1 MFSIVHGDRQS
12 SPTPIRSLGLAGLA
26 LVLIVAGCG
35 SASSDNERQAPA
47 KTHSATA
54 STTVDS
60 RCPAG
65 PDLIAQVRQLEK
77 HGSDAAIA
85 DWKQRI
91 QAGPEQTIGSPD
103 QAGCASFATLSDPQI
118 ETYVD
123 LLYHGR
129 AEITG
134 ALVLHQTPAAQQ
146 AILQAY
152 RRDPDAVTHSP
163 SLAAAVAMAEI
174 QTGRNYQSAYQD
186 LAFGALN
193 GGIDPSYVR
202 GYLSHFGCRYE
213 DAIWAAKTKQSTDF
227 FDGDAFPVSTSPS
240 DGDRDDF
247 IHQRLALLQ
256 QGTVPDL
263 RADCP
268 LSAQYAADHNGD
280 PMMRMKLKAQ
290 QLKNKLDD
298 QLDEF
303 AHKLF
308 PDHDDEQGPDAQSRA
323 GDSIRRGLASDYA
336 QFKAI
341 ALRAADVTRKRW
353 QACADRLDNGLQ
365 AAIACWQDHE
375 PPSHGEKSQSPADR
389 SANAS

>member
-12 SPTPIRSLGLAGLA
+12 SPTPIRGLGLAGLA
-26 LVLIVAGCG
+26 IVLIVAGCG
-35 SASSDNERQAPA
+35 SASSDNERQAPS
-47 KTHSATA
+47 KTHSAAA

-65 PDLIAQVRQLEK
+65 PDLIAQVKQLEK
-77 HGSDAAIA
+77 HGSDAAIT

-91 QAGPEQTIGSPD
+91 QAGPEQTINNQD
-103 QAGCASFATLSDPQI
+103 QAGCASFATLSDPQT

-129 AEITG
+129 AEMTG
-134 ALVLHQTPAAQQ
+134 ALALHQTPAAQQ
-146 AILQAY
+146 AILHAY
-152 RRDPDAVTHSP
+152 RRNPDAVTHSP
-163 SLAAAVAMAEI
+163 GLAAAVAMAEI

-227 FDGDAFPVSTSPS
+227 FDGDAFPTSTSPS

-256 QGTVPDL
+256 QGTVPSL

-308 PDHDDEQGPDAQSRA
+308 PDHDDEQGPDDQSRTD
-323 GDSIRRGLASDYA
+323 DSIRQGLASDFA
-336 QFKAI
+336 QFKDI
-341 ALRAADVTRKRW
+341 ALRAADLTRARW
-353 QACADRLDNGLQ
+353 HACADRLDDSLQ
-365 AAIACWQDHE
+365 AAIACLKNDDSPSQAQQPRTPAE
-375 PPSHGEKSQSPADR
+375 PS
-389 SANAS
+389 